1 MSEVEEKASDTQGG
15 GFLAGVFNFVFMF
28 ALVFVILW
36 NWDGFWQTDI
46 GPLSRAQQSVFPVKF
61 NEEQLKLSRIQNNN
75 QLIEQ
80 MERRT
85 DSYEQ
90 NMVAAEKDAKEA
102 REALAAVR
110 SLESEKCRY
119 YDTALRMIDLLTRKY
134 SEDELKQTLSCTSPE
149 CEEILVSKHQA
160 FEVCS

>member
-1 MSEVEEKASDTQGG
+1 MTEVDQNASDTSGS
-15 GFLAGVFNFVFMF
+15 GFLASLINFVFLF

-46 GPLSRAQQSVFPVKF
+46 GPLTRAQQSVFPIKY

-80 MERRT
+80 IESRVDR
-85 DSYEQ
+85 YETA
-90 NMVAAEKDAKEA
+90 VVEAEKEA
-102 REALAAVR
+102 RRAQEQLSAVV
-110 SLESEKCRY
+110 SQENEKCRY

-134 SEDELKQTLSCTSPE
+134 SEEELKRTLSCTSPE

-160 FEVCS
+160 YEVCT

>member
-1 MSEVEEKASDTQGG
+1 MTEVDQNSSDTSGS
-15 GFLAGVFNFVFMF
+15 GFLASLFNFVFLF

-46 GPLSRAQQSVFPVKF
+46 GPLTRAQQSVFPVKY

-80 MERRT
+80 IESRVDR
-85 DSYEQ
+85 YETA
-90 NMVAAEKDAKEA
+90 VVEAEKEA
-102 REALAAVR
+102 RKAQERLSAVV
-110 SLESEKCRY
+110 SKENEKCRY

-134 SEDELKQTLSCTSPE
+134 SEEELKRTLSCTSPE
-149 CEEILVSKHQA
+149 CEEILMSKHQA
-160 FEVCS
+160 YEVCT